1 MTDIKDD
8 AQSALEKLLQSD
20 PDQLYAELGLR
31 QKAIQADPNQ
41 AGMFETTATYDAE
54 FAGPLD
60 ALKDFGRRFF
70 NRFSN
75 DAYSL
80 VCGTDQENSQERKN
94 LLDAFG
100 GGPTA
105 FAAALTAALMSWF
118 GWAPAIAAVVAALI
132 VKLFFKNA
140 YGAMCD
146 VWKQRLPK

>member
-1 MTDIKDD
+1 MPDVGHH
-8 AQSALEKLLQSD
+8 AQPALEKLLQSD

-31 QKAIQADPNQ
+31 QKAILADPRQ
-41 AGMFETTATYDAE
+41 AAMFETTATYDAD

-75 DAYSL
+75 DAYAL
-80 VCGTDQENSQERKN
+80 VCGADQENSEERKK

-100 GGPTA
+100 GGQTA

-118 GWAPAIAAVVAALI
+118 GWAPAIAAVMAALI

-140 YGAMCD
+140 YIAMCA
-146 VWKQRLPK
+146 VWKQRLPL